1 MGIWLVFFT
10 FFKLYK
16 WYQIAQHTTNAK
28 VSFNLKTQCHAF
40 YFCAL
45 NKIVIYILWHIYAH
59 EDNISSITKARIAYS
74 YLLIFPYLYTYS
86 SVLCNKLIENFIIII
101 IIIIIQN
108 KFCLYNTW
116 DISIYF
122 QGTYYPEYIKFCIF
136 SKKFYHCMK
145 QVFVASNL

>member
-1 MGIWLVFFT
+1 M
-10 FFKLYK
+10 
-16 WYQIAQHTTNAK
+16 
-28 VSFNLKTQCHAF
+28 
-40 YFCAL
+40 
-45 NKIVIYILWHIYAH
+45 YAH

-122 QGTYYPEYIKFCIF
+122 QGTYYPEYIKFCVF
-136 SKKFYHCMK
+136 SKKFIT
-145 QVFVASNL
+145 V